1 VKGAYRYY
9 VVCPEATADRPALAA
24 FRAWLLEE
32 ARAQAAA
39 EGAQTMIVKD

>member
-9 VVCPEATADRPALAA
+9 VVSPEATADRPALAA

-32 ARAQAAA
+32 AGTQANA
-39 EGAQTMIVKD
+39 EARI